1 MNYTHLRQNDL
12 LRVRQEQFRG
22 ILQTL
27 GFCSSDLKMYT
38 RIPLEHTNGTG
49 KFLMRSTRLKINFT
63 KFLTS
68 LNFKRQRKK
77 KYRRPKTLQLP
88 IRSSLQ
94 LSQLSQVVVAVVAMI
109 YQQATTRVVQV
120 QATLK
125 AFLLATRRQVAR
137 QVTTCRRRRVLQL
150 TRQEFKWPRQRRQI
164 DL

>member
-1 MNYTHLRQNDL
+1 MIYYAFAKSSFEGYCRLWDFVLAILKCTREFLSSTPT
-12 LRVRQEQFRG
+12 EQV
-22 ILQTL
+22 
-27 GFCSSDLKMYT
+27 
-38 RIPLEHTNGTG
+38 N
-49 KFLMRSTRLKINFT
+49 LMRLTRLKINFT

-94 LSQLSQVVVAVVAMI
+94 LSQLSLVALATKITI

-137 QVTTCRRRRVLQL
+137 QVTRWRRRRRVLQL

>member
-1 MNYTHLRQNDL
+1 MIYYAFAKSSFEGYCRLWDFVLAILKCTREFLSSTPT
-12 LRVRQEQFRG
+12 EQV
-22 ILQTL
+22 
-27 GFCSSDLKMYT
+27 
-38 RIPLEHTNGTG
+38 N
-49 KFLMRSTRLKINFT
+49 LMRLTRLKINFT

-94 LSQLSQVVVAVVAMI
+94 LSQLSQVAM
-109 YQQATTRVVQV
+109 QATTRVVQV

-137 QVTTCRRRRVLQL
+137 QVTRWRRRRRVLQL